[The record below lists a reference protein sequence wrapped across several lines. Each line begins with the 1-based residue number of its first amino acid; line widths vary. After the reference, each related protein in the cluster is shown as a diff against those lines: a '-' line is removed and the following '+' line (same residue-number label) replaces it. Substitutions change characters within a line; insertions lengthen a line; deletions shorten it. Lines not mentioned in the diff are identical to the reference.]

1 MSIRYNF
8 ESASTP
14 KRIPEYI
21 VPEFAEGLNSKR
33 MAEMIGERALWNPM
47 NDFSYSRAVEW
58 KALDSI
64 VQLTQIAN
72 IKRGIFTSPKLEHS
86 FFRLSVLCNNE
97 ILPVCDVTKRQ
108 YSDYESIGFYNS
120 PKHLGIDHDLT
131 PDQKM
136 TVLDMLLS
144 IGELSD
150 RPPVYDRPPV
160 PPIDK

>member
-8 ESASTP
+8 ESASVP

-64 VQLTQIAN
+64 VQLAQVAR
-72 IKRGIFTSPKLEHS
+72 IKRGILSSPKLEHS
-86 FFRLSVLCNNE
+86 FFRLSILYNNE
-97 ILPVCDVTKRQ
+97 IMPVCDVTKRQ
-108 YSDYESIGFYNS
+108 YSDHESMGFYNS
-120 PKHLGIDHDLT
+120 TKRLGIGHNLT

-150 RPPVYDRPPV
+150 RPPVYERPSV